1 MGTGDKERIGCGM
14 RKELKYFSIDGVHG
28 GSQDWMSN
36 FLMKF
41 GGCAALAA
49 CDTCIYLAAKHGWK
63 NIYPY
68 DGTQLCRDDYDR
80 FAMKMKPYLRPRI
93 GGVDRLS
100 LYIEGFEKYLT
111 DAGVTGI
118 AMKEFSGAEP
128 YEQAEAAV
136 HAQIDGGWPIPCLT
150 LKHKDKTFD
159 DYVWHWYMLTGYKKE
174 DERFAVKAVTYGGA
188 RWLDLR
194 GLWETGY
201 EKKGGLVL
209 YQGKVD
215 KA

>member
-1 MGTGDKERIGCGM
+1 
-14 RKELKYFSIDGVHG
+14 
-28 GSQDWMSN
+28 MSN

-63 NIYPY
+63 GIYPY
-68 DGTQLCRDDYDR
+68 DETHLCREDYDR

-100 LYIEGFEKYLT
+100 LYIDGFEKYLT
-111 DAGVTGI
+111 DTGVSGI
-118 AMKEFSGAEP
+118 FMKELQGTAPFRKAET
-128 YEQAEAAV
+128 AV
-136 HAQIDGGWPIPCLT
+136 KTQILDGWPVPCLT
-150 LKHKDKTFD
+150 LKHKEKMFD
-159 DYVWHWYMLTGYKKE
+159 DYVWHWYMLTGYKEE
-174 DERFAVKAVTYGGA
+174 DGRSAVKAVTYGAA
-188 RWLDLR
+188 RWLDLQE
-194 GLWETGY
+194 LWETGY
-201 EKKGGLVL
+201 EKKGGLIL

>member
-1 MGTGDKERIGCGM
+1 MKT
-14 RKELKYFSIDGVHG
+14 ELNYFSIDGVHG

-49 CDTCIYLAAKHGWK
+49 CDTCIYLAAKHGWEK
-63 NIYPY
+63 IYPY
-68 DGTQLCRDDYDR
+68 DGTHLNREDYDR

-100 LYIEGFEKYLT
+100 LYIEGFEKYLS
-111 DAGVTGI
+111 DVGVSGI
-118 AMKEFSGAEP
+118 SMKELPGSDSIEEAER
-128 YEQAEAAV
+128 AV
-136 HAQIDGGWPIPCLT
+136 EAQIRAGWPVPCLT
-150 LKHKDKTFD
+150 LKHRDKEFD
-159 DYVWHWYMLTGYKKE
+159 DYVWHWYMLTGYRKE
-174 DERFAVKAVTYGGA
+174 GERSAVKAVTYGGA
-188 RWLDLR
+188 RWLDFH
-194 GLWETGY
+194 GLWDTGY

-209 YQGKVD
+209 YHGKVD